1 MYSKNI
7 SMDIWVSYWY
17 NDNRKERLVMDYV
30 FCFIASAFNAA
41 NGIFIKQY
49 QKGTEKIRNAD
60 YVFNFIISV
69 IAATFYA
76 VTGLFSDGISLRVEF
91 IPYSMLY
98 ALCYVIGTV
107 GYLGAVARGSL
118 LITVIMGQMGCL
130 IPIVF
135 SIIVYG
141 DKPTV
146 ATAIGMLLLF
156 VALLLFYMQKNGNDV
171 KNKRSFWPFAIMCFF
186 GNGGAMLAVK
196 MQQHDY
202 PGEQQ
207 SAFLFWG
214 IIFAAAM
221 FFITVLIK
229 QPKVISCGESTAL
242 KCISSSTVW
251 AILYGAFNATVNFI
265 NAQIISRLPTVAFYM
280 CGMGFGI
287 LLSFIIARSIY
298 REKLLPHQ
306 YIGCFVA
313 TVGLILLMAF

>member
-1 MYSKNI
+1 MYNRNI

-49 QKGTEKIRNAD
+49 QKGTKKIRNAD

-76 VTGLFSDGISLRVEF
+76 VTGLFSGGISLRVEF
-91 IPYSMLY
+91 IPYSVLY

-107 GYLGAVARGSL
+107 GYLGAVCRGSL

-135 SIIVYG
+135 SLIAYG

-171 KNKRSFWPFAIMCFF
+171 KNKRSFWLFAIMCFF
-186 GNGGAMLAVK
+186 GNGGALLAVK
-196 MQQHDY
+196 MQQHDH

-229 QPKVISCGESTAL
+229 QPNVISCGETTAL
-242 KCISSSTVW
+242 KCISRSTSW

-306 YIGCFVA
+306 YIGCSVA